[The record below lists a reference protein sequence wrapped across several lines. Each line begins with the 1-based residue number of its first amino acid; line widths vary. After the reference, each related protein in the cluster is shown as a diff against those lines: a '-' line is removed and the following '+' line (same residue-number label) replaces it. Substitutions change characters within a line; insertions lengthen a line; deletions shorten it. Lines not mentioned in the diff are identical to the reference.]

1 MNRNEVGAVLTTIKS
16 FHEWQELGPDAED
29 AWFDALDGDIDAL
42 WAVKSVAAYYGNPE
56 TKNRQMLP
64 SELNREWRLMR
75 KQQRE
80 EDMWER
86 TRHDEPGQ
94 EMQVRM
100 PYWFQNA
107 MNESFGSVSLGDM
120 EQRQGTQEI
129 FDRHAAEAGIDLT
142 VTQLDYR
149 DSHCGKA
156 GCNCTHT
163 GGCYKGWVD
172 TAYETRPC
180 KNCRDSLADILALVP
195 GPGWR
200 STADFARIRERFNK
214 TDDH

>member
-1 MNRNEVGAVLTTIKS
+1 MKRNEVGAVLTAIKR
-16 FHEWQELGPDAED
+16 FNDYQELGEAVE
-29 AWFDALDGDIDAL
+29 AVWFEALDDDVDAI
-42 WAVKSVAAYYGNPE
+42 WAVKSVSAYYGNPE

-86 TRHDEPGQ
+86 TRHDTFGE
-94 EMQVRM
+94 VRVGM
-100 PYWFQNA
+100 PYWFKNA
-107 MNESFGSVSLGDM
+107 MQEAYGSASLGDM
-120 EQRQGTQEI
+120 EQRSGTQEI

-142 VTQLDYR
+142 VTQKDNR

-163 GGCYKGWVD
+163 GGCFKGWID
-172 TAYETRPC
+172 SDYETRPC
-180 KNCRDSLADILALVP
+180 KNCRDSLTDVLALIP
-195 GPGWR
+195 GPGHR
-200 STADFARIRERFNK
+200 STADFARIRERFR
-214 TDDH
+214 DDH